1 MHTLLHSVPPVLQQ
15 ATADPHLHQRHSRA
29 NMGQSLMGS
38 LLLSPGSWCAQGSVC
53 ALQESYFPSFEL
65 VLQLYSGVNHDLL
78 QEGLCHTQVCCTQ
91 SPCLCVS
98 PLLTHTSTGDAQTQ
112 FCLSLCGVSGSW
124 CAQGFFWALLEPL
137 AGMGFDSKHDFTPP
151 SIFLGLLLC
160 PWTWGISSTL
170 LQHCTAA
177 ASAPLQLCAS
187 AALPRRVEGRSFFLP
202 YSWFGCLFPHHKY
215 RRDSRV
221 WLPEYRCTWIFLFT
235 KLILLYYFYY

>member
-1 MHTLLHSVPPVLQQ
+1 MVNGKGSRPYQRIRFSGEVSDLILAASSRSLIFRAKLPSAAACCCSVAKLCPILCNPVDCSTLLLCPS
-15 ATADPHLHQRHSRA
+15 
-29 NMGQSLMGS
+29 
-38 LLLSPGSWCAQGSVC
+38 LSPGVC
-53 ALQESYFPSFEL
+53 SISCLSSRRCHPTRGHCWPMYLQEILKHSKAGLAKSL
-65 VLQLYSGVNHDLL
+65 W
-78 QEGLCHTQVCCTQ
+78 GLCVLVHTRYVWT
-91 SPCLCVS
+91 L
-98 PLLTHTSTGDAQTQ
+98 
-112 FCLSLCGVSGSW
+112 
-124 CAQGFFWALLEPL
+124 WASL